1 MTRPAMFQF
10 ELRVLMSIETELEL
24 VTQTQSSSQSIKIS
38 INGKEINSHKWV
50 FVRME
55 YKMWEG
61 FTLKQTIP
69 PGCDLSILTKKNGF
83 LCFPNRPV
91 TISNLDYLQ
100 TRKWSKSELGTEM
113 LTGTPRTQPARL
125 STALCPPTN
134 TSRSTP
140 RQAGYP
146 PIRLVHHTY
155 FVFSECGR

>member
-10 ELRVLMSIETELEL
+10 ELRVLMSFETELEL

-100 TRKWSKSELGTEM
+100 TRKWSKSVPVIETLTE
-113 LTGTPRTQPARL
+113 TPTIRRGKL
-125 STALCPPTN
+125 STASCPPTN
-134 TSRSTP
+134 TSRFTP
-140 RQAGYP
+140 RPAGFQP
-146 PIRLVHHTY
+146 TRWVHHI
-155 FVFSECGR
+155 FCSGR